1 MSNNSEVYLKSY
13 RQKQGELKKMF
24 ITHAVMSTYKKTC
37 AQFIFYLSAITI
49 KYAVIIGVEMIV
61 IRIVEHLMIYDH

>member
-1 MSNNSEVYLKSY
+1 
-13 RQKQGELKKMF
+13 MF

-37 AQFIFYLSAITI
+37 AQFIFYLSAITT

-61 IRIVEHLMIYDH
+61 IRIAEHLMIYNH

>member
-1 MSNNSEVYLKSY
+1 
-13 RQKQGELKKMF
+13 MF
-24 ITHAVMSTYKKTC
+24 ITHAVMSMYKKTC